1 MNFQDKKFAIIG
13 AGAAGISLAY
23 FLYKNGISKICVFER
38 ELLGS
43 GSTGRCAG
51 IVSTQLWN
59 EIDAKL
65 TRRSIEIFEEIS
77 RKVPYFKVYKK
88 GSISIAGEKKSKK
101 YINKIL
107 DILKGEKI
115 NYKIYHGKEA
125 ERTFS
130 FLKNPEDKLILETPD
145 DIYCDSGMFLYTIYS
160 YLRKE
165 KIDLKLLREVEG
177 FKTSNREI
185 KGLWVKGIYYPADI
199 FILCSGVWSKKILER
214 IGINIPLLPYRT
226 QIAILRKKNIIDI
239 PIIYDLDRELY
250 IRKEFPDKVIIGDGA
265 ETKESPLIFKENP
278 DEEFIYGVVPEI
290 TNIVNDFEDA
300 EYIGGWAG
308 LCAATPDRHPLIGKI
323 PEFENLYL
331 LTGFNGFG
339 FMRLPAIA
347 ENFTFYLT
355 ENRTE
360 IDISSYSIERFKGK
374 EIEKFEIRKGFPFID

>member
-1 MNFQDKKFAIIG
+1 MNIQDKRFVIIG
-13 AGAAGISLAY
+13 AGASGMSSAY
-23 FLYKNGISKICVFER
+23 FLYKSGASKICVFER

-59 EIDAKL
+59 EIDIKL
-65 TRRSIEIFEEIS
+65 ARRSIEIFEEIS

-88 GSISIAGEKKSKK
+88 GFISIAGKEKSKK
-101 YINKIL
+101 YINRIM

-115 NYKIYHGKEA
+115 NYKIYQGQEA
-125 ERTFS
+125 EKAFS
-130 FLKNPEDKLILETPD
+130 FLKNSEDKLILETPD

-177 FKTSNREI
+177 FRTSNREI

-199 FILCSGVWSKKILER
+199 FIICAGVWSKKILEK
-214 IGINIPLLPYRT
+214 IGIKIPLLPYRT
-226 QIAILRKKNIIDI
+226 QIAVLRKKDLTDI
-239 PIIYDLDRELY
+239 PVIYDLDTELY
-250 IRKEFPDKVIIGDGA
+250 IRKEFPDKAIIGNGT
-265 ETKESPLIFKENP
+265 ETKESSLIFKENP
-278 DEEFIYGVVPEI
+278 DEEFIYGVIPEI

-300 EYIGGWAG
+300 EYMGGWAG
-308 LCAATPDRHPLIGKI
+308 LCAATPDRQPLIGKI
-323 PEFENLYL
+323 SEFENLYIIA
-331 LTGFNGFG
+331 GFNGFG
-339 FMRLPAIA
+339 FMRIPAIA
-347 ENFTFYLT
+347 ENFVSYLT

-374 EIEKFEIRKGFPFID
+374 EIEKFEIKQGFSFID